1 MSKSQDVGILLPSS
15 GFKYSLSPT
24 YYSLMSND
32 KAYTLI
38 QRCTKKCFTNIPVNK
53 TFKASKS
60 SVGRSKKKKYESQ
73 SAIMKS

>member
-15 GFKYSLSPT
+15 GFKYSLSPR